1 MGPFCVLACPTP
13 WAILGT
19 EGTLLILRVFNGTVP
34 ANDLA
39 KFLDFVR
46 DHALARALST
56 PGLLSFQPGF
66 RVAGQGLEVVLVS
79 TWEEFSAIATRGRDL
94 DQPIAMPGASQ
105 FFNRGH
111 ATHYELV
118 AGSTHSLPLAGARMR
133 ILRGTLHPNQDS
145 AYFEWSRRERDRL
158 LDEGRLYGAHI
169 GRRLNGHGAETIFV
183 SMGAPGSV
191 DGPTGHAAGRFFVDG
206 WTDDRYEALIAA
218 PNSPMAPA
226 LLVAD
231 NDRRYLYATPAA
243 AALTGRTVDRLTSLR
258 VDDLAPPE
266 LAPLI
271 GQLWTD
277 FLSRGVQEG
286 PFILVGADGSST
298 EVLYH
303 ARANQPWSGVHTSLM
318 AKVSGAGL
326 PDFDS
331 ALAAAGIL
339 ARHAPVPT
347 ELN

>member
-1 MGPFCVLACPTP
+1 
-13 WAILGT
+13 
-19 EGTLLILRVFNGTVP
+19 LILRVFYGTVA
-34 ANDLA
+34 ANDLE

-46 DHALARALST
+46 DHALARALSI

-79 TWEEFSAIATRGRDL
+79 TWEEFSAIATRGQDL
-94 DQPIAMPGASQ
+94 DQPIALPGTGQ
-105 FFNRGH
+105 FFGRGH
-111 ATHYELV
+111 AIHYELV

-133 ILRGTLHPNQDS
+133 ILRGTLRPNQDS
-145 AYFEWSRRERDRL
+145 AYFEWIRRDRDRL
-158 LDEGRLYGAHI
+158 LDAGRLYGAHI
-169 GRRLNGHGAETIFV
+169 GRRLNGRGAEAVFV
-183 SMGAPGSV
+183 GMGSPGNDIGDAAELPDGSV
-191 DGPTGHAAGRFFVDG
+191 DGPAGDAAGRFFADG

-218 PNSPMAPA
+218 PSSPMAPA

-243 AALTGRTVDRLTSLR
+243 AALTGRTVDRLTTLR

-266 LAPLI
+266 LAPMI
-271 GQLWTD
+271 AQLWGE
-277 FLSRGVQEG
+277 FLERGVQEG
-286 PFILVGADGSST
+286 PFMLVGADGSST

-318 AKVSGAGL
+318 APVSGAGL

-331 ALAAAGIL
+331 ALAAAGIV
-339 ARHAPVPT
+339 ARHAPVPA
-347 ELN
+347 EVY